1 MFELEGRVDGVYLIN
16 GSLLIGIG
24 VICYLAGRVILIGFK
39 LKKQKQ
45 VYWLR
50 EVINFLFVLYILM
63 VVSVTLFPLALWID
77 FNMQNI
83 KFGLNLIPFVG
94 IINDIKQIGIAYDGD
109 TVFMIR
115 LIIRNVGG
123 NILLLM
129 PLGVLS
135 PIIWNKFKDFKNIVL
150 LGFVISISIES
161 IQFIELIAGGRGRTV
176 DIDDVICNVLGV
188 ILGYFIYK
196 FTFKI
201 ANKFQIEILQNL
213 NSGNSR
219 LFDNDKGTQL

>member
-1 MFELEGRVDGVYLIN
+1 MYLIN

-24 VICYLAGRVILIGFK
+24 VICYLDGRGILIGFK
-39 LKKQKQ
+39 LKKEKQ

-83 KFGLNLIPFVG
+83 KFGLNLIPLVG
-94 IINDIKQIGIAYDGD
+94 IINDIKKIGIAYDGD
-109 TVFMIR
+109 TVFMIK

-135 PIIWNKFKDFKNIVL
+135 PIIWNKLKDLKNIVL
-150 LGFVISISIES
+150 FGFVISISIES
-161 IQFIELIAGGRGRTV
+161 IQFTELIAGGWGRTV

-196 FTFKI
+196 FTFKL
-201 ANKFQIEILQNL
+201 ADKFQIEILQNL

>member
-1 MFELEGRVDGVYLIN
+1 MYLIN

-24 VICYLAGRVILIGFK
+24 VICYLAGRGILIGFNF
-39 LKKQKQ
+39 KKQKQ

-50 EVINFLFVLYILM
+50 EVINFLYVLYILM

-83 KFGLNLIPFVG
+83 KFSLKLIPFVG

-109 TVFMIR
+109 TMFMIS

-135 PIIWNKFKDFKNIVL
+135 PIIWNKFKDFKTIVL
-150 LGFVISISIES
+150 FGFVISISIES

-201 ANKFQIEILQNL
+201 ADKFQIEILQNL
-213 NSGNSR
+213 NSGNSIV
-219 LFDNDKGTQL
+219 

>member
-24 VICYLAGRVILIGFK
+24 VICYLAGRGILIGFK

-109 TVFMIR
+109 TVFMIS

-135 PIIWNKFKDFKNIVL
+135 PIIWNKFKGFKNIVL
-150 LGFVISISIES
+150 FGFVISISIES
-161 IQFIELIAGGRGRTV
+161 IQFIELIAGGWGRTV

-201 ANKFQIEILQNL
+201 ADKFQVKILQNL
-213 NSGNSR
+213 NSGNSS
-219 LFDNDKGTQL
+219 LFDNDKGIKI

>member
-1 MFELEGRVDGVYLIN
+1 MYLIN
-16 GSLLIGIG
+16 GSLLIEIG
-24 VICYLAGRVILIGFK
+24 VICYLAVRSILIGFK

-50 EVINFLFVLYILM
+50 EVITFLFVLYILM
-63 VVSVTLFPLALWID
+63 VVSVTLFPLALWIN

-83 KFGLNLIPFVG
+83 KFGLNLAPFVG

-109 TVFMIR
+109 TVFMIS

-129 PLGVLS
+129 PLSVLS

-150 LGFVISISIES
+150 FGLVISISIES
-161 IQFIELIAGGRGRTV
+161 IQFIELIAGGLGRTV

-201 ANKFQIEILQNL
+201 ADKFQIEILQNL

>member
-1 MFELEGRVDGVYLIN
+1 MYLIN
-16 GSLLIGIG
+16 GRLLIGIG
-24 VICYLAGRVILIGFK
+24 VLCYLAGRGILIGFK
-39 LKKQKQ
+39 FKKQKH

-109 TVFMIR
+109 TVFMIS

-135 PIIWNKFKDFKNIVL
+135 PIIWNKFKGFKNIVL
-150 LGFVISISIES
+150 CGFVISISIES
-161 IQFIELIAGGRGRTV
+161 IQFIELIAGGWGRTV

-201 ANKFQIEILQNL
+201 ADKFQIEILQNL
-213 NSGNSR
+213 NSGNSS
-219 LFDNDKGTQL
+219 LFDNDKGTKI

>member
-1 MFELEGRVDGVYLIN
+1 MYLIN

-24 VICYLAGRVILIGFK
+24 VICYLDGRGILIGFK
-39 LKKQKQ
+39 LKKEKQ

-83 KFGLNLIPFVG
+83 KFGLNLIPLVG
-94 IINDIKQIGIAYDGD
+94 IINDIKKIGIAYDGD
-109 TVFMIR
+109 TVFMIK

-135 PIIWNKFKDFKNIVL
+135 PIIWNKLKDLKNIVL
-150 LGFVISISIES
+150 FGFVISISIES
-161 IQFIELIAGGRGRTV
+161 IQFTELIAG
-176 DIDDVICNVLGV
+176 
-188 ILGYFIYK
+188 
-196 FTFKI
+196 
-201 ANKFQIEILQNL
+201 
-213 NSGNSR
+213 
-219 LFDNDKGTQL
+219 

>member
-1 MFELEGRVDGVYLIN
+1 
-16 GSLLIGIG
+16 
-24 VICYLAGRVILIGFK
+24 
-39 LKKQKQ
+39 
-45 VYWLR
+45 
-50 EVINFLFVLYILM
+50 M

-83 KFGLNLIPFVG
+83 KFGLNLTPFVG

-150 LGFVISISIES
+150 FGFVISISIES
-161 IQFIELIAGGRGRTV
+161 IQFIELIAGGWGRTV

-201 ANKFQIEILQNL
+201 ADKFQIEILQNL

-219 LFDNDKGTQL
+219 VFDNDKGTQL

>member
-16 GSLLIGIG
+16 GSLLIEIG
-24 VICYLAGRVILIGFK
+24 VICYLAGRCILIGFK

-109 TVFMIR
+109 TVFMIS

-135 PIIWNKFKDFKNIVL
+135 PIIWNKFKGFKNIVL
-150 LGFVISISIES
+150 FGFVISISIES

-196 FTFKI
+196 FTLKI
-201 ANKFQIEILQNL
+201 ADKFQIEILQNL
-213 NSGNSR
+213 NSGNSS
-219 LFDNDKGTQL
+219 LFDNDKGTKI